1 MASYFP
7 YAQAQVIDANGV
19 DLPLGP
25 SYTFATFI
33 NQGGANGEID
43 FGAGNSAILKPGQ
56 SLSMPYLGRAYGP
69 CTVKGTGTRIQAI
82 YVE

>member
-7 YAQAQVIDANGV
+7 FAEAKVIDANGV

-33 NQGGANGEID
+33 NQGGADGSVD
-43 FGAGNSAILKPGQ
+43 FGNGNVALLKSGQ
-56 SLSMPYLGRAYGP
+56 SLSMPYLGRPYGP
-69 CTVKGTGTRIQAI
+69 CTVKGTGTRLQAI